1 MAHEI
6 LETAWSP
13 NSSFPFLLDFGLG
26 LGLGLLNFEAFDFK
40 IFKSFFYLVQCNV
53 IIQNRAPY
61 LIVSFINSCVASMS
75 FVRGLFDQVCE

>member
-13 NSSFPFLLDFGLG
+13 NSSFPFLFDFELG
-26 LGLGLLNFEAFDFK
+26 LGLRLENFEAFDLK
-40 IFKSFFYLVQCNV
+40 QIFKSFFYLVQCNV

-61 LIVSFINSCVASMS
+61 LIVSFIKLLRSLHVFC
-75 FVRGLFDQVCE
+75 